1 MTGSGRESAG
11 QSLSRGKRWLFSI
24 FLAALL
30 LCLLGLAEFAA
41 RRLYTRI
48 APAAGRRAVAS
59 LRGADASTRTG
70 YFVQHPY
77 LYYAYRPGFEALGM
91 VQFNSHGH
99 RGPERPVAK
108 PPGVFRVLALGGSTT
123 VSFPYVPNP
132 GSAWPAQLERL
143 LAEKTG
149 ARVEVINGGLHAAT
163 SAELLAHYSYRN
175 RYFDPDL
182 VILHVGGND
191 GLALHFPG
199 YDPEYTH
206 YTHGWRNTSL
216 TPRPLERTLLRS
228 ALVRTLY
235 AHWLDTLSLEAT
247 VGRETIL
254 SLTPEECLENV
265 KAAEPT
271 GFRRNLE
278 LLVREAAADGATTV
292 LFPFVHAPEE
302 RMKKDRMFG
311 AYSASL
317 LLSYEKDYAV
327 LRELARRDGLPYL
340 ELPAGTIPAADFK
353 DFCHLNEE
361 GEKLKAAFVAEA
373 LVPQVRAWQQRA
385 AAGAAGPR

>member
-1 MTGSGRESAG
+1 VTGSCQESAG
-11 QSLSRGKRWLFSI
+11 QPLSRGKRWFFGL
-24 FLAALL
+24 FLALFL
-30 LCLLGLAEFAA
+30 LCLLALAEFAA
-41 RRLYTRI
+41 RRLYPRI

-59 LRGADASTRTG
+59 LRGGDESRRTG
-70 YFVQHPY
+70 YFLQHPY
-77 LYYAYRPGFEALGM
+77 LYYAYRPGFETFGR

-108 PPGVFRVLALGGSTT
+108 PPGVFRILALGGSTT
-123 VSFPYVPNP
+123 VSFPYVPDP
-132 GSAWPAQLERL
+132 ASAWPAQLERL
-143 LAEKTG
+143 LAETTG

-163 SAELLAHYSYRN
+163 TAELLAHYTFRN
-175 RYFDPDL
+175 RYFDPDV

-191 GLALHFPG
+191 GLALHFPN

-235 AHWLDTLSLEAT
+235 AHWLNTVSLEAT
-247 VGRETIL
+247 VGRDSIL

-265 KAAEPT
+265 RAAEPT
-271 GFRRNLE
+271 GFARNVE
-278 LLVREAAADGATTV
+278 LLVREARADGATTL

-302 RMKKDRMFG
+302 RMRQDRMFG
-311 AYSASL
+311 AYTASL

-327 LRELARRDGLPYL
+327 LREIARREGLPIA
-340 ELPAGTIPAADFK
+340 EMPAGTIPAADFK
-353 DFCHLNEE
+353 DFCHLDED
-361 GEKLKAAFVAEA
+361 GEKAKARFVADA
-373 LVPQVRAWQQRA
+373 LVPLVRAWQQRG
-385 AAGAAGPR
+385 AGTR

>member
-1 MTGSGRESAG
+1 VTASGQGSAG
-11 QSLSRGKRWLFSI
+11 QPLSRGKRWVFSL
-24 FLAALL
+24 FLAFLL
-30 LCLLGLAEFAA
+30 LAVLALAEVAA
-41 RRLYTRI
+41 RRLYPRI

-59 LRGADASTRTG
+59 LLGADDAKRTG

-77 LYYAYRPGFEALGM
+77 LYYAYRPGFESFGK

-123 VSFPYVPNP
+123 VSFPYVTDPA
-132 GSAWPAQLERL
+132 SAWPAQLERR

-149 ARVEVINGGLHAAT
+149 APVEVINGGLHAAT

-175 RYFDPDL
+175 RYFQPDV

-191 GLALHFPG
+191 GLALHFPN

-216 TPRPLERTLLRS
+216 TPRPLEQTLLRS

-235 AHWLDTLSLEAT
+235 AHWLNTVSLEAT
-247 VGRETIL
+247 VGRDTIL

-265 KAAEPT
+265 RATEPA
-271 GFRRNLE
+271 GFRRNVE
-278 LLVREAAADGATTV
+278 LLVRNAAADGATPV

-311 AYSASL
+311 AYTASM

-327 LRELARRDGLPYL
+327 LRELARRDGLPL
-340 ELPAGTIPAADFK
+340 VELPEGTIPAADFK
-353 DFCHLNEE
+353 DFCHLNED
-361 GEKLKAAFVAEA
+361 GERVKAAFVAEA
-373 LVPQVRAWQQRA
+373 LVPLVRAWQQRA
-385 AAGAAGPR
+385 AGTR